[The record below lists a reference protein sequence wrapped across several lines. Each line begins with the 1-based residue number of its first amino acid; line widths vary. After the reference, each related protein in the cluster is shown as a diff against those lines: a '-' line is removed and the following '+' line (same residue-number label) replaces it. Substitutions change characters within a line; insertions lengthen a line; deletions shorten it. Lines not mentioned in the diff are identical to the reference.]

1 MRDAT
6 LRMDRYVRKPFGGR
20 AVKVGLALAFGAAF
34 ASLPTRARADD
45 WRFDLVHSQV
55 WFTASHQGF
64 SHPQG
69 RLRIAQG
76 WFRFDP
82 DDWRS
87 AAVDVVL
94 DVASADLGDEG
105 WNKALRSG
113 ALLDAGRR
121 PTARYAS
128 RSVERSGE
136 RSGVIH
142 GELELRGRRVPV
154 DVAFTLNRIGNDPY
168 AFGRKAG
175 FSASARLARADFGI
189 DRYQDVIGATIELRF
204 EIEGIADRDAG
215 PQTTTREDHDGDQ
228 E

>member
-1 MRDAT
+1 MRDTT
-6 LRMDRYVRKPFGGR
+6 LRTVRDKRKPRGTR
-20 AVKVGLALAFGAAF
+20 SAKSALALAIAGTIAAPP
-34 ASLPTRARADD
+34 ACARADT
-45 WRFDLVHSQV
+45 WRFDPVHSQV

-69 RLRIAQG
+69 RVRIAQG

-94 DVASADLGDEG
+94 DLASADLGDEA
-105 WNKALRSG
+105 WNKALRSP
-113 ALLDAGRR
+113 ALLDAARR
-121 PTARYAS
+121 PTARYTGHE
-128 RSVERSGE
+128 VERTGQ
-136 RSGVIH
+136 RTGVIH
-142 GELELRGRRVPV
+142 GALELRGHRVPV

-175 FSASARLARADFGI
+175 FSASARLARSDFGI
-189 DRYQDVIGATIELRF
+189 DRYQDVIGATIDLRF

-215 PQTTTREDHDGDQ
+215 PPPTTREDRDGDQ